1 MYKYMHTYT
10 HLYGYILYG
19 CKVLLWQKTCQ
30 IFQKHVTMTTHWQNQ
45 THKMK
50 LPVSQPYLSP
60 SNKKFKKKRKKKRW
74 EIWTSIYSNG
84 GPNWNLNEECS
95 LKNQVTWVLPWPILP
110 LSEIAER
117 WQIKATLG
125 CTLSQGVA
133 AAGTATCFTCQI
145 FTPDALSDITLE
157 GFVSL
162 NGRLFPTS
170 WDWRVNGYKLM
181 EASCLPVCPASS
193 RLTRTFPSRVFRL

>member
-1 MYKYMHTYT
+1 MATSYMAAKSCFDKRLAKYSKACYHDHTPT
-10 HLYGYILYG
+10 ESDSQDETTSLTTIFKPKQQ
-19 CKVLLWQKTCQ
+19 KV
-30 IFQKHVTMTTHWQNQ
+30 
-45 THKMK
+45 
-50 LPVSQPYLSP
+50 
-60 SNKKFKKKRKKKRW
+60 KKKEKKKW